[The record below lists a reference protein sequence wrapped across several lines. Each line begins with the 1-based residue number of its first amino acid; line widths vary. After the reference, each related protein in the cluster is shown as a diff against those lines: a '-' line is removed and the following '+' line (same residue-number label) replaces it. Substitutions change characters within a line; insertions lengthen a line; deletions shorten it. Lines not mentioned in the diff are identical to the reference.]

1 MDLSIII
8 PVFNT
13 EKYVRRCLDSIFSQ
27 VFAGTFE
34 VIAVDD
40 ASTDKSLDVLRN
52 YQKNEERLKI
62 VEHNI
67 NRKESIARASGM
79 NVSTG
84 DYVMHVDAD
93 DWLLPGALEN
103 LLNRIKKNKSDVL
116 VFDVIRVSSTGGT
129 SKVNLIKKEL
139 RTGNKMKVQNLFF
152 GSSVNK
158 IVSRSLTKDLIS
170 GKIED
175 INATADFL
183 YAIEILLRAETISTT
198 KEGYYAYFI
207 NRESITWT
215 LPTDKYLDSQCI
227 VLQQFLKIIQ
237 HYKAEKRFVINALKY
252 LEKHILRQILN
263 LQFIQ
268 RKSYA
273 KKDLLL
279 NNLSQFS
286 ELSPWK
292 IKSFTYLF
300 DNRVFLL
307 AYSILILGLRNPV
320 SVLVRS
326 ITKDLGNR
334 NQTSEK

>member
-8 PVFNT
+8 PVFNA
-13 EKYVRRCLDSIFSQ
+13 EKFVVRCLDSIFGQAFS
-27 VFAGTFE
+27 GTFE

-40 ASTDKSLDVLRN
+40 ASTDKSLELLRD
-52 YQKNEERLKI
+52 YQKNEKRLKI
-62 VEHNI
+62 VEHKI

-84 DYVMHVDAD
+84 DFTMHVDAD

-103 LLNRIKKNKSDVL
+103 LLKKIKKNKSDVL
-116 VFDVIRVSSTGGT
+116 VFDVIRVSNSGSTT
-129 SKVNLIKKEL
+129 KVNLIKKEL
-139 RTGNKMKVQNLFF
+139 RTGDKMKVQNLFF

-158 IVSRSLTKDLIS
+158 IVRRSLTSDLIS
-170 GKIED
+170 GKIEH

-183 YAIEILLRAETISTT
+183 YAVEILLRAETISTT
-198 KEGYYAYFI
+198 KEMYYAYFI
-207 NRESITWT
+207 NRESVTWT
-215 LPTDKYLDSQCI
+215 LSTDKYLDSQCI
-227 VLQQFLKIIQ
+227 VLQLFYEIVQ
-237 HYKAEKRFVINALKY
+237 HYNADKKFVVNALKY

-273 KKDLLL
+273 KMDLLIY
-279 NNLSQFS
+279 NLSQFS

-292 IKSFTYLF
+292 IKSFKHLF
-300 DNRVFLL
+300 DSKAFLL
-307 AYSILILGLRNPV
+307 AYSILILGLRGPL

-326 ITKDLGNR
+326 IKKGKEEKNR
-334 NQTSEK
+334 TSEK